1 MTYNIH
7 NIFLKGGEIV
17 QMSPA
22 EVVPPGGHGGSS
34 GQDQQGCGHKVKLHS
49 FFWPKINTME
59 AIKWW
64 IAIGGGESLCNWQC
78 ESLVDM
84 GQRWRSL
91 LLQPMALVFG
101 SFPGKSDRSIGCCG
115 DATRPAQWRVG
126 PHAQQRGADIYADLN
141 LVTSRGGHNKPTQL
155 TKIVSKCRAG
165 V

>member
-59 AIKWW
+59 AMK
-64 IAIGGGESLCNWQC
+64 
-78 ESLVDM
+78 
-84 GQRWRSL
+84 
-91 LLQPMALVFG
+91 
-101 SFPGKSDRSIGCCG
+101 
-115 DATRPAQWRVG
+115 
-126 PHAQQRGADIYADLN
+126 
-141 LVTSRGGHNKPTQL
+141 
-155 TKIVSKCRAG
+155 
-165 V
+165 